1 MCEKAFD
8 TNIMNGLERLGA
20 AVQSVT
26 ARGLSQRPRARR
38 MTVSVAAV
46 QNCEIHGSVFFVIRL
61 AD

>member
-26 ARGLSQRPRARR
+26 ARGLSRRPRARR

-46 QNCEIHGSVFFVIRL
+46 QNCEIYGSALFCYQ
-61 AD
+61 AS